1 MGTEETRRKRNT
13 SEKKDINKFISRDF
27 FSLFFC
33 DAKKNIA
40 KVFLQKQ
47 RVIKMSMLSKRKPHP
62 SCGIHE
68 KNIKRASWLNVPG
81 SASC

>member
-1 MGTEETRRKRNT
+1 MEETRRKKYVR
-13 SEKKDINKFISRDF
+13 EKDINKFISRDF
-27 FSLFFC
+27 FSLFFG
-33 DAKKNIA
+33 DAKKKNIA

-68 KNIKRASWLNVPG
+68 KNIKRASWLNVPR